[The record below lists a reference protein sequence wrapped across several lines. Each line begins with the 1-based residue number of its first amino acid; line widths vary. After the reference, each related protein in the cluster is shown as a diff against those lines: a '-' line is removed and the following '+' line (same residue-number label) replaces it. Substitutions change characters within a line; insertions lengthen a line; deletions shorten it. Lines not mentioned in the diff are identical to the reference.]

1 MSDVKKKYTFIKLCQ
16 EPSAKFKSY
25 NGQHHFTKTKIS
37 KLREKSSNCLNLSYK
52 MDKRQSR
59 ECIQVLCKPQ
69 IPTHVLSLSV
79 MVAKKKKNFVHAT
92 L

>member
-1 MSDVKKKYTFIKLCQ
+1 MIFPAVALLRG
-16 EPSAKFKSY
+16 FK
-25 NGQHHFTKTKIS
+25 GQYLK
-37 KLREKSSNCLNLSYK
+37 
-52 MDKRQSR
+52 
-59 ECIQVLCKPQ
+59 VLCKPQ